1 MLISI
6 SMLNPRSARRNVVM
20 VRDMLTNVMMVDL
33 LVEMV
38 AVLIAKS
45 SLDTFAEVGHQTL
58 LTVVLHIHQTKL
70 PSK

>member
-1 MLISI
+1 M
-6 SMLNPRSARRNVVM
+6 VM

-58 LTVVLHIHQTKL
+58 LTVAQHIYQTKL

>member
-58 LTVVLHIHQTKL
+58 LTVAQHIYQTKL